1 MATVQRGTPIKRL
14 ELEFIPSN
22 VTGFDHIV
30 KINIIRTPGMT
41 GEIEFIYVRKYL
53 IDKEDKTL
61 FDEAEYYLNYMSNSV
76 YMSESIFMG
85 GIDLKTFA
93 KDHASLY
100 IRSIRLAD
108 FRYLLDYMIDQ
119 DDVLMYNINYKYK
132 GVEFNTPVV
141 TSFKPVDVKALGG
154 LQERPCITLRN
165 LRHRGPNESIKYT
178 NMTKELFCDMR
189 RLEEFSE
196 SVNADVDTVTEEM
209 DSNFISLYN
218 IMDSV
223 KYYNQNIL
231 SEE

>member
-1 MATVQRGTPIKRL
+1 MATLQRGTPIKRL

-53 IDKEDKTL
+53 IDKDDKDL

-76 YMSESIFMG
+76 YMSEEIFMG
-85 GIDLKTFA
+85 GIDLKAFA
-93 KDHASLY
+93 KDHANLY
-100 IRSIRLAD
+100 IRRIRLED

-119 DDVLMYNINYKYK
+119 DDVLLYNINYKYK

-141 TSFKPVDVKALGG
+141 TSYKPVDIDPLGG
-154 LQERPCITLRN
+154 LKERPCITLRK
-165 LRHRGPNESIKYT
+165 LRYRGPNESIKYT

-189 RLEEFSE
+189 RLEEFST
-196 SVNADVDTVTEEM
+196 SVTSDVDSVTEEM
-209 DSNFISLYN
+209 DTNFISLYN

-223 KYYNQNIL
+223 KYYSQYVL